1 LTDANQFAPTV
12 ARGDNFAVPQAAPL
26 PTGIPEFHF
35 STDRFPERDR
45 MAAWQEIFGRT
56 IVNVEFETACEGP
69 VSMEASVRGLPGLGI
84 VTSRV
89 TDFGFNAI
97 RTPAL
102 ISNGGDDI
110 IFTIMNKGA
119 CGATQFGRDV
129 AVGGDAAFAAM
140 STEVGQMAVA
150 PQSAYIVLR
159 VPRPALAPMVP
170 DLGAACVRPLD
181 KATEPLRLL
190 RHHLTALQD
199 ASAIWSADLQRL
211 FVGHTYDLVAAVLGT
226 TREAAEIANGRGL
239 QAARLRAIKDDIVA
253 NLHRP
258 DLTVA
263 AIAMRQ
269 RITPRH
275 VQRLF
280 DMEGT
285 TFSQF
290 LREQKLAQAHRMLAS
305 PHFVDRSITTI
316 AYDAGSGDLSHFNRA
331 FRQFYGMTPSDVR
344 SAARR
349 ENGR

>member
-1 LTDANQFAPTV
+1 M
-12 ARGDNFAVPQAAPL
+12 PQAAPL

-35 STDRFPERDR
+35 STDRFPEQDR
-45 MAAWQEIFGRT
+45 MAAWQDIFGRT
-56 IVNVEFETACEGP
+56 IVNVKFETACDVEI
-69 VSMEASVRGLPGLGI
+69 SMEASVRGLPGLGI

-89 TDFGFNAI
+89 TDFGFNAM

-129 AVGGDAAFAAM
+129 AVGVDAAFAAM
-140 STEVGQMAVA
+140 SSEVGQMAVS
-150 PQSAYIVLR
+150 PQSAYVVLR

-170 DLGAACVRPLD
+170 DIGAACVRPLN
-181 KATEPLRLL
+181 KGSEPLRLL
-190 RHHLTALQD
+190 RHHLTALHD
-199 ASAIWSADLQRL
+199 AATVWSADLQRL

-226 TREAAEIANGRGL
+226 TREAAEVVNGRGL

-253 NLHRP
+253 DLHRP

-263 AIAMRQ
+263 VIAMRQ
-269 RITPRH
+269 GITPRH

-290 LREQKLAQAHRMLAS
+290 LREQRLAWAHRMLAS
-305 PHFVDRSITTI
+305 PHFLDRSITTI
-316 AYDAGSGDLSHFNRA
+316 AYDAGFGDLSHFNHA
-331 FRQFYGMTPSDVR
+331 FRQLYGKKPSDVR
-344 SAARR
+344 AAARR
-349 ENGR
+349 DSGR